1 MEYGGK
7 NPNGINQVS
16 QSLLSIDV
24 QGVEQINISTSSVD
38 INTSLNVEGGIT
50 ASSYSGSFVGDGSE
64 LINIPPEA
72 LTPEAQSKIF
82 DGSVSAS
89 ISEEGGFVV
98 NTSASISGGIF
109 ATGEI
114 SGGFISGDGT
124 GLFNVPAEAL
134 GDIDRLKS
142 GSVQAV
148 ISPNLGFVVD
158 TNTTINNDL
167 LVTGSTTIQVDGTI
181 TRNVS
186 IGNDLKVTGSAD
198 IQNDLTIGNDLTIDN
213 DLSVGNNLSVTGR
226 ITSQELLTTFISSS
240 VIYASGSNVFG
251 DESTDTHQFTGS
263 VLIKDSVVIPV
274 FSSAPSG
281 GQLGQLYYNTT
292 DTNIYRSVSYTHLTL
307 PTILLV

>member
-38 INTSLNVEGGIT
+38 INTSLNLEGWIT

-226 ITSQELLTTFISSS
+226 ITSQELLTTFIS
-240 VIYASGSNVFG
+240 
-251 DESTDTHQFTGS
+251 
-263 VLIKDSVVIPV
+263 
-274 FSSAPSG
+274 
-281 GQLGQLYYNTT
+281 
-292 DTNIYRSVSYTHLTL
+292 
-307 PTILLV
+307 